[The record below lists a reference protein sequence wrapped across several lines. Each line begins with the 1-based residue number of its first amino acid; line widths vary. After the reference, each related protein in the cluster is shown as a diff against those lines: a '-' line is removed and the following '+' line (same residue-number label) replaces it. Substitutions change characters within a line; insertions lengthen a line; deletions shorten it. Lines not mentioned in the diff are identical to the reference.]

1 MSPPLSPDALE
12 RIFAA
17 LSEAIDRTGP
27 ERAPLLLARLA
38 LLLAGVVG
46 DEERVLALVKD
57 AEQSVDR

>member
-1 MSPPLSPDALE
+1 MSQPLSAEALE

-38 LLLAGVVG
+38 LLLAGEVG
-46 DEERVLALVKD
+46 DEGRVLTLVKD
-57 AEQSVDR
+57 AEKSLD